1 METPQGIFCCCFLVG
16 WFAFLFLSFF
26 FFCFCFFVLGPYLQY
41 VEIPRLGVQSDLQLP
56 AYTTATATRDLS
68 CICHLHHSSWQCW
81 NLNPLSEA
89 RDQTCILMDT
99 SWIHFCYS
107 TVGTPQGTL
116 EWEWQPRV
124 EIFLFWTC
132 GVCSLRASDSTFLI
146 YRV

>member
-1 METPQGIFCCCFLVG
+1 MGPGIIPISSQRQRWVLNLLSHNGNSPRNFLLLLFGWLVCFS
-16 WFAFLFLSFF
+16 FSFLL

-99 SWIHFCYS
+99 SRIHFCYS

-116 EWEWQPRV
+116 E
-124 EIFLFWTC
+124 
-132 GVCSLRASDSTFLI
+132 
-146 YRV
+146 